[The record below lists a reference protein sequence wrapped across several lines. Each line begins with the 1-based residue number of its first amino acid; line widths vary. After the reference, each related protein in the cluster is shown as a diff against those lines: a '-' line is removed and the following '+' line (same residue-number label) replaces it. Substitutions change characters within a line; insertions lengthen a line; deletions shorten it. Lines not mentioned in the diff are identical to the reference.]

1 MADFKPATIITMV
14 IGIVFI
20 AYLLPNALGTFMTEL
35 ANATGLTTIQVQ
47 LLSMVPLAI
56 IAGIVMKYVE

>member
-1 MADFKPATIITMV
+1 
-14 IGIVFI
+14 
-20 AYLLPNALGTFMTEL
+20 MTEL
-35 ANATGLTTIQVQ
+35 SNATGLTTIQVQ

>member
-35 ANATGLTTIQVQ
+35 SNATGLTTIQVQ